1 MELEQRI
8 SAIETQKNDPKRRS
22 IFINGK
28 FALGVDESVAA
39 SLRLQVG
46 QAISEEDL
54 RRIVH
59 SEQVEKAKERALRLL
74 DYRARSRTE
83 VAQRLRRAG
92 FADEV
97 VEETLERLEALG
109 LIDDSQFAGMW
120 VNHRLAGKAM
130 GKTRIKWEL
139 RQKGIQKETVEEALA
154 AVDADQQYES
164 AMRLAVSRW
173 DKDSPDER
181 AQRRRLASYLRRRG
195 FDWDTINRV
204 LDELASEDEP

>member
-109 LIDDSQFAGMW
+109 LIDDSQFAGTW
-120 VNHRLAGKAM
+120 VNHRLVGKAM

-173 DKDSPDER
+173 DKDSPDEP